1 MKIRSTEPGCERSNA
16 RTASAPV
23 DAARTSA
30 PAMASTSVAISRL
43 SSLSSATMTRL
54 PEKSYETPSPC
65 VRDRAANASSH
76 VAAPSPEARPN
87 GTSTVKVDPFP
98 TSLDNDIRPPIISVN
113 RFVMARPR
121 PVPPRLHED
130 SSPCSKDENI
140 RSRFS
145 GLMPQPV
152 SVTEKRSQIA
162 SSCAASSSGGAGSS
176 SMRSVTL
183 PSRGVNLKALPT
195 RL

>member
-1 MKIRSTEPGCERSNA
+1 
-16 RTASAPV
+16 
-23 DAARTSA
+23 
-30 PAMASTSVAISRL
+30 
-43 SSLSSATMTRL
+43 MTRL

-162 SSCAASSSGGAGSS
+162 SSCAASSSGGAGKLLYAQRDAAVARSELESVANEIVNDLVQPKPVADEQPRAAAPTSS
-176 SMRSVTL
+176 VL
-183 PSRGVNLKALPT
+183 
-195 RL
+195 

>member
-1 MKIRSTEPGCERSNA
+1 MPHLGGYLAVELVVFGDDD
-16 RTASAPV
+16 AP
-23 DAARTSA
+23 
-30 PAMASTSVAISRL
+30 
-43 SSLSSATMTRL
+43 

-162 SSCAASSSGGAGSS
+162 SSCAASSSAA
-176 SMRSVTL
+176 REAPL
-183 PSRGVNLKALPT
+183 CAA
-195 RL
+195 